1 MRAREP
7 DIEGFLDRD
16 GIKVGYAVYGDGPI
30 TVVFAPAWLP
40 VDSRLWKAQV
50 PYLSRHFRVITVDP
64 RGNGRSDQPRD
75 PAAYSD
81 GNHADDL
88 VAALDAA
95 GVERAV
101 AVGLSRGA
109 WRSLLAAQRH
119 PERFAGVVA
128 LASTIPYL
136 APPTSRAAPSDPG
149 APSSFDV
156 DRETYQGW
164 QRFNRH
170 YWLRD
175 YRGFLEFFFAK
186 VNSEPHS
193 TKQREDCIAWGLG
206 ADGEILVAAEDAPSV
221 ASDRASVEAIISSV
235 SCPTL
240 VIHGDRDEIQPVS
253 VGERLAEL
261 TGGELIVVRDGGHA
275 LAGRHP
281 VAVNQWI
288 RDFVRSLHPPTAG
301 LATPSQSGRSREWT
315 HAAARPRKVL
325 YLSSPIGLGHARR
338 DAAIAAELRLAH
350 PDVQIDWLAQHPVT
364 ALLAARGERIHPASA
379 HLASESSHWESEA
392 DEHDLHAF
400 QSVRRMDE
408 ILASNFMVFA
418 DLVES
423 EHYDVWVGDE
433 SWEVDYFLHENPE
446 LKRSPYVWLTDF
458 VGWLPMADG
467 GAAEAALT
475 ADYNAEMIEQI
486 ARYPRLRDR
495 SLFVGNPEDVVPL
508 GFGDGLPAIGDW
520 TRAHFDFTGYITGF
534 DPADISD
541 RDAMRAEFGW
551 SPDDRVCVV
560 TVGGTGVGQHLLRRA
575 VAAYP
580 YAAAK
585 VPGLRMVV
593 VTGPRIEPASLPTAA
608 GLDVRAYVPDLHRYL
623 AACDLAVVQGGLTTT
638 MELAAAGRPFLY
650 VPLQHHFEQQFHVP
664 HRLARYG
671 AGRRLDYGDTQPK
684 SFAAAIVD
692 EVSRP
697 VTYRPVET
705 DGAARA
711 AAYLAELL

>member
-1 MRAREP
+1 MPGAKMDRRIGGQMRAREP

-16 GIKVGYAVYGDGPI
+16 GIKVGYAIYGDGPI

-75 PAAYSD
+75 PAAYGD
-81 GNHADDL
+81 ADHADDL

-95 GVERAV
+95 GVQRAV

-109 WRSLLAAQRH
+109 WRSLLAAHRH
-119 PERFAGVVA
+119 PERFDGVVA
-128 LASTIPYL
+128 LSSTIPHL
-136 APPTSRAAPSDPG
+136 VGPLPTRAADLTDPG
-149 APSSFDV
+149 GPSSFDAQ
-156 DRETYQGW
+156 RETYEGW

-170 YWLRD
+170 FWLRD
-175 YRGFLEFFFAK
+175 YHEFLEFFFAK

-206 ADGEILVAAEDAPSV
+206 ADGEILVAAEDARSV

-240 VIHGDRDEIQPVS
+240 VIHGDRDEIQPVA

-275 LAGRHP
+275 LAGRQP
-281 VAVNQWI
+281 VAVNHWI
-288 RDFVRSLHPPTAG
+288 RDFVRSLHPPIAERP
-301 LATPSQSGRSREWT
+301 TPSQSSRRREWT
-315 HAAARPRKVL
+315 RAAARPRKVL

-379 HLASESSHWESEA
+379 HLASESAHWESEA

-475 ADYNAEMIEQI
+475 ADYNAEISS
-486 ARYPRLRDR
+486 R
-495 SLFVGNPEDVVPL
+495 SRGIHA
-508 GFGDGLPAIGDW
+508 FGTGRCSSATRKMSYRTDSATVCRRSVTGRAPTTTSPAI
-520 TRAHFDFTGYITGF
+520 
-534 DPADISD
+534 
-541 RDAMRAEFGW
+541 
-551 SPDDRVCVV
+551 SPDPIRPTSAIATRC
-560 TVGGTGVGQHLLRRA
+560 
-575 VAAYP
+575 
-580 YAAAK
+580 
-585 VPGLRMVV
+585 
-593 VTGPRIEPASLPTAA
+593 GPSS
-608 GLDVRAYVPDLHRYL
+608 V
-623 AACDLAVVQGGLTTT
+623 
-638 MELAAAGRPFLY
+638 
-650 VPLQHHFEQQFHVP
+650 
-664 HRLARYG
+664 
-671 AGRRLDYGDTQPK
+671 GRRT
-684 SFAAAIVD
+684 
-692 EVSRP
+692 
-697 VTYRPVET
+697 T
-705 DGAARA
+705 
-711 AAYLAELL
+711 AYAS